1 MWAALSVIFGPIH
14 LSPVWCIICVICG
27 HPTCM
32 LTFWRKLK
40 VLSSFLT
47 QDLEASLDSGQGK
60 LSDTVD
66 QTDRTA
72 VSTRQNENDV
82 NEDVKESQ
90 IEEPEGDGSETQ
102 EATLQHAFEVNM
114 LFVVLLSFHK
124 LIESVSLCQR

>member
-1 MWAALSVIFGPIH
+1 M
-14 LSPVWCIICVICG
+14 
-27 HPTCM
+27 
-32 LTFWRKLK
+32 
-40 VLSSFLT
+40 
-47 QDLEASLDSGQGK
+47 EASLDSGQGK
-60 LSDTVD
+60 LSGTVD